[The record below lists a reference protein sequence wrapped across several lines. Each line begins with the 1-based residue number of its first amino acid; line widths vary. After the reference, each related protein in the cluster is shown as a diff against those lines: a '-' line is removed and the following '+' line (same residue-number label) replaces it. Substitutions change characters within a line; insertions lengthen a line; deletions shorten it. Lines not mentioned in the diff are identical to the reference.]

1 MYTCV
6 HFALYSFVYIYYFY
20 FYLEQSWCKYR
31 YMSTLKVVGVGTDKD
46 GVEDRILVDG
56 KGGANRKE
64 KELYE
69 HGVCVLIGS
78 NNTYEY

>member
-1 MYTCV
+1 
-6 HFALYSFVYIYYFY
+6 
-20 FYLEQSWCKYR
+20 
-31 YMSTLKVVGVGTDKD
+31 MSTLKVVGVGTDKD